1 MSAVK
6 YVMKFLRSTPK
17 KPLPPLRKASSSTAS
32 NLKVDD
38 DVTENEKLAW
48 KLCASTA
55 LIRQPLVEPKKNGLE
70 QTFEDFMSKV
80 EYEKSVL
87 SEWEIEK
94 ERQTKLIKKIEA
106 GKAEASSLDFKFSNQ
121 ELEDGFEVSLK
132 QLKESF
138 EEETPDDGDVRNP
151 NRRCREPL
159 VLITKQKLGKDHV
172 WMLPVKEWVEGETLR
187 ETAENSLSCVSLD
200 NVADSK
206 IAPTFISNA
215 PSTFYKYKI
224 PKIARHDASCVGVKL
239 FIFSAFVPR
248 NSYASSQVDVK
259 VYSNENITD
268 NENVVDYA
276 WVAADEMRKFMKPK
290 YVDVLQGIIM

>member
-1 MSAVK
+1 MG
-6 YVMKFLRSTPK
+6 TPK

-138 EEETPDDGDVRNP
+138 EEESPDDGDVRNP
-151 NRRCREPL
+151 NRRSREPL
-159 VLITKQKLGKDHV
+159 VLITKQKLGK
-172 WMLPVKEWVEGETLR
+172 EW
-187 ETAENSLSCVSLD
+187 ETAENSLSCVQLD
-200 NVADSK
+200 DVADSK
-206 IAPTFISNA
+206 IAPTFISN
-215 PSTFYKYKI
+215 
-224 PKIARHDASCVGVKL
+224 
-239 FIFSAFVPR
+239 
-248 NSYASSQVDVK
+248 
-259 VYSNENITD
+259 
-268 NENVVDYA
+268 
-276 WVAADEMRKFMKPK
+276 
-290 YVDVLQGIIM
+290 

>member
-1 MSAVK
+1 LS
-6 YVMKFLRSTPK
+6 
-17 KPLPPLRKASSSTAS
+17 
-32 NLKVDD
+32 VDQD
-38 DVTENEKLAW
+38 SEGEKLAW

-87 SEWEIEK
+87 SEWELEK
-94 ERQTKLIKKIEA
+94 QRQTSLIKKIES

-132 QLKESF
+132 KFKESF
-138 EEETPDDGDVRNP
+138 EEASPPDNDVRNP
-151 NRRCREPL
+151 NRRMREPL

-172 WMLPVKEWVEGETLR
+172 WMLPLKEWVEGETLR
-187 ETAENSLSCVSLD
+187 ETAENSLQCVQLN
-200 NVADSK
+200 NVADAK
-206 IAPTFISNA
+206 IAPRFVSNA

-224 PKIARHDASCVGVKL
+224 PKVARDSFIGVKL

-248 NSYASSQVDVK
+248 DSYSGSTVDVK
-259 VYSNENITD
+259 VYSDDIID
-268 NENVVDYA
+268 NKNVVDYA
-276 WVAADEMRKFMKPK
+276 WVAADEMRNFMKPK
-290 YVDVLQGIIM
+290 YVDALRGIIM